1 MGKVRHTHDPLCPL
15 CEEKLATAHPVMRD
29 WFRRVKDR
37 HPSVHVSWAW
47 RGEEDQNRFKAEGM
61 SNASFGES
69 KHNHVEEGKPCS
81 LALDLFELMQA
92 GTARWDGVFF
102 AGLNAENEASGE
114 HMIWGGKFRKLGDYC
129 HFEMWS

>member
-1 MGKVRHTHDPLCPL
+1 MGKVRHTHDPRCPL

-29 WFRRVKDR
+29 WLRRVKDR

-69 KHNHVEEGKPCS
+69 KHNHMEDGKPCS
-81 LALDLFELMQA
+81 LALDLFELTPA
-92 GTARWDGVFF
+92 GAARWDGVFF
-102 AGLNAENEASGE
+102 AALNDENEAQRE
-114 HMIWGGKFRKLGDYC
+114 LLVWGGKFRKLGDAC
-129 HFEMWS
+129 HFEMS